1 MGFIGTAEGFLIPTW
16 LGVFLLQ
23 EEVMMMV
30 QLQFVRR
37 QRYLNLANKRGET
50 GKLMDFSS

>member
-1 MGFIGTAEGFLIPTW
+1 MGFIGTAVGFLIPTW
-16 LGVFLLQ
+16 LGVLLLQ

-37 QRYLNLANKRGET
+37 QRYLNLANKRGEN
-50 GKLMDFSS
+50 GK